1 MRHWSGER
9 VCETLL
15 GWSMRYWGGQ
25 RVCEPLMDVDPGGES
40 SMDEETGGR
49 WGEGGG
55 AFSTVGSG
63 AVPFSV
69 VHSMAVYCLISG
81 GWILQKMTPSR
92 LEMKPCSSKLLT
104 SSTMKVKLV
113 AISFFHVMFLFSC

>member
-1 MRHWSGER
+1 MRHWGGER

-49 WGEGGG
+49 
-55 AFSTVGSG
+55 
-63 AVPFSV
+63 
-69 VHSMAVYCLISG
+69 SG
-81 GWILQKMTPSR
+81 GM
-92 LEMKPCSSKLLT
+92 
-104 SSTMKVKLV
+104 
-113 AISFFHVMFLFSC
+113 